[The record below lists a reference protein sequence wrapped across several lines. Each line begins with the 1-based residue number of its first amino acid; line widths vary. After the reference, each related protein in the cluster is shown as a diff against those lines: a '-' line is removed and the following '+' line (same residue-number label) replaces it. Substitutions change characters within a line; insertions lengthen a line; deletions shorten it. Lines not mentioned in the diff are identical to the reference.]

1 MRFMKHLSIGLSVC
15 SLLTLTACSDSD
27 SDSKDRIT
35 QSFELTVSNLTS
47 NQPFSPLAVALH
59 DESYSAW
66 SIGEA
71 SSEGLEHLA
80 ESGASTIFLTEAIDS
95 DAFST
100 EVGSGLIVPGQSETL
115 MLESMPS
122 NNLKLTI
129 ATMLVNTNDAFIGK
143 NSLAINNLEVDE
155 SITVY
160 LPVYD
165 AGTEGNNELAG
176 TIPGP
181 ADGGEGYNALR
192 DDVNIVSRHPGV
204 VTQEEGYADSIL
216 DSSHRFDSPAA
227 KLVIKRT
234 M

>member
-1 MRFMKHLSIGLSVC
+1 
-15 SLLTLTACSDSD
+15 
-27 SDSKDRIT
+27 
-35 QSFELTVSNLTS
+35 
-47 NQPFSPLAVALH
+47 
-59 DESYSAW
+59 
-66 SIGEA
+66 
-71 SSEGLEHLA
+71 
-80 ESGASTIFLTEAIDS
+80 
-95 DAFST
+95 
-100 EVGSGLIVPGQSETL
+100 
-115 MLESMPS
+115 
-122 NNLKLTI
+122 
-129 ATMLVNTNDAFIGK
+129 MLVNTNDAFIGK

-192 DDVNIVSRHPGV
+192 ADVNIVSRHPGV
-204 VTQEEGYADSIL
+204 VTQEEGYDDSIL
-216 DSSHRFDSPAA
+216 DSSHQFDSPAA